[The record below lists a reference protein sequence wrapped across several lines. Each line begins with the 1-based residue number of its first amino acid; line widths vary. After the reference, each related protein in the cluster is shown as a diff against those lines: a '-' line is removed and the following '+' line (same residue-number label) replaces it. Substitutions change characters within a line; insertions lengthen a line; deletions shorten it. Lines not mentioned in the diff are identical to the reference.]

1 MTVNAGG
8 HEHRLDPIA
17 AREFVCREAKAI
29 GFAAVGICDASPI
42 DRRRELE
49 AWLAA
54 GRHGEMAW
62 LAERAELLLDPAS
75 VLEGAR
81 AAIVVADRYHDG
93 RSDRADTSDPPRGR
107 IARYARGEDYHRTI
121 RRRLE
126 RLVEAISRSFPDASF
141 RICVDTAPLLE
152 RELAARAGLARI
164 GKHTLAISPGLGSW
178 TLLGEVLTTAAIAPT
193 STGAGGDPCGGCTR
207 CLEACPT
214 KAITPFSVDAT
225 RCVSY
230 LTIEHRGAI
239 DPALHEGIGDWVF
252 GCDVCQEVCPHN
264 QPTRRSRRTPGDPAL
279 TPRRDGFPLREL
291 LEWSEEDRRAAF
303 VTSAMKRA
311 KLPAMR
317 RNAVIAAA
325 NAIAKGEHAAAE
337 LEAILSR
344 LHEIA
349 ADPTEDP
356 LVRQTAIDSVRRIDR
371 PRS

>member
-1 MTVNAGG
+1 MTGDLGG
-8 HEHRLDPIA
+8 SAPPLDPLA
-17 AREFVCREAKAI
+17 AREFVGREAKAI
-29 GFAAVGICDASPI
+29 GFAAVGVCDASPI

-62 LAERAELLLDPAS
+62 LADRSELLLDPS
-75 VLEGAR
+75 TVLEGAR
-81 AAIVVADRYHDG
+81 SAIVVADRYHDG
-93 RSDRADTSDPPRGR
+93 RPDRSEASAPPRGR
-107 IARYARGEDYHRTI
+107 VARYARGEDYHRTI

-126 RLVEAISRSFPDASF
+126 RLVAAISPAFPQAEF

-178 TLLGEVLTTAAIAPT
+178 TLLGEVLTTASIAPT

-207 CLEACPT
+207 CIDACPT
-214 KAITPFSVDAT
+214 TAISPFSVEAT

-264 QPTRRSRRTPGDPAL
+264 QPTRRSRRSPGDPAL
-279 TPRRDGFPLREL
+279 AARRDGFSLLEL
-291 LEWSEEDRRAAF
+291 LSWTEEDRRAAF

-325 NAIAKGEHAAAE
+325 NAIVAGAHGSME
-337 LEAILSR
+337 LQAMVDR
-344 LHEIA
+344 VREIA
-349 ADPTEDP
+349 ADPAEDP
-356 LVRQTAIDSVRRIDR
+356 LVRRTAIDSIRRIDAR
-371 PRS
+371 RS